1 MNTKMW
7 QHPATQANLATLAGR
22 GAHIVPPAVGLLAD
36 GDIGPGRLPE
46 IEVIVDEL
54 ERAVA
59 ADRPLRGVS
68 VLITAGGTREPIDAV
83 RYVGNRSSGKMA
95 WALADEASRRGADVT
110 VLAANV
116 DLPRRPDIVY
126 VDTPT
131 AHEMLI
137 ACRAY
142 HRDADIVIMAAAV
155 ADYRPASAVA
165 GKIDKSQSERPGDPA
180 GADRRHPDRAV
191 PPAPAGTGAGRLRRR
206 GRCRRARAGP
216 RQARAQRRS
225 IWSSTTTSRRPA
237 SGSAATR
244 TRITII
250 GPGEREEMLARAPK
264 RECARHILDAALDD
278 LRSRPRGV
286 PRHERVRGLRG
297 VHPRPRAA
305 AHPRFS
311 PGGGRIPARTPPR
324 ARQGIDPGGAGSR
337 LHGLPGFRRGPARS
351 SRRRSSSDPTD
362 GYAHFGLAKAL
373 RAPGRYRVWPSG
385 ISAWPSA
392 FSSASA
398 SRRRPAGRAGGG
410 AADDRYAAGIANPRR
425 TRPS

>member
-1 MNTKMW
+1 MANIVLGVSSGIAAYKSVDLMRTLQRADHDVRVVMTKNATRFVGPETFAALSGHPVGIDVFGQEFEPGFDHLDFARFADAILICPASANTIAALAAGFADGLLTTTALAFDGPLVLAPAMNTKMW

-116 DLPRRPDIVY
+116 DLPRRPDVIY

-155 ADYRPASAVA
+155 ADYRPATAVA
-165 GKIDKSQSERPGDPA
+165 GKIDKSESDSLEIPLERTADILTELSRQRRPGQVLVGFAAESGAA
-180 GADRRHPDRAV
+180 GLV
-191 PPAPAGTGAGRLRRR
+191 
-206 GRCRRARAGP
+206 RARAKRERKAVDLVVFNDISAPG
-216 RQARAQRRS
+216 
-225 IWSSTTTSRRPA
+225 IGF
-237 SGSAATR
+237 GSDENA
-244 TRITII
+244 ITVI
-250 GPGEREEMLARAPK
+250 GPGEREEMLERAPK
-264 RECARHILDAALDD
+264 RECARHILDAAL
-278 LRSRPRGV
+278 
-286 PRHERVRGLRG
+286 EI
-297 VHPRPRAA
+297 
-305 AHPRFS
+305 F
-311 PGGGRIPARTPPR
+311 
-324 ARQGIDPGGAGSR
+324 DPGRVVS
-337 LHGLPGFRRGPARS
+337 
-351 SRRRSSSDPTD
+351 
-362 GYAHFGLAKAL
+362 
-373 RAPGRYRVWPSG
+373 AP
-385 ISAWPSA
+385 
-392 FSSASA
+392 
-398 SRRRPAGRAGGG
+398 
-410 AADDRYAAGIANPRR
+410 
-425 TRPS
+425 